1 MPVVSENVVKE
12 YKRRGTSFTAVDD
25 VSFTVEEG
33 KITAIMGRSG
43 SGKSTLLNILSGMI
57 KPERGQVTID
67 GKNIFDESVRSR
79 DRLRA
84 EKIGIVPQTHSLVS
98 GLTSY
103 ENILLQ
109 KSFASE
115 KKESSEDSFS
125 EIVGALDLKDLLD
138 AYPGNLSGGE
148 MKRVS
153 IARALFGNLKYLFAD
168 EPTGELDKDN
178 SKKVMDLFRAEAD
191 KGKGILIVTHDK
203 LAADMADIVYTM
215 ENGKLRLL

>member
-57 KPERGQVTID
+57 KPERGLVTID

-109 KSFASE
+109 KSFALE
-115 KKESSEDSFS
+115 KKIS
-125 EIVGALDLKDLLD
+125 
-138 AYPGNLSGGE
+138 
-148 MKRVS
+148 
-153 IARALFGNLKYLFAD
+153 
-168 EPTGELDKDN
+168 
-178 SKKVMDLFRAEAD
+178 
-191 KGKGILIVTHDK
+191 
-203 LAADMADIVYTM
+203 
-215 ENGKLRLL
+215 

>member
-12 YKRRGTSFTAVDD
+12 YKRRGASFTAVDD

-57 KPERGQVTID
+57 KPERGLVTID

-109 KSFASE
+109 KSFALE
-115 KKESSEDSFS
+115 KKESPEDSFS

-178 SKKVMDLFRAEAD
+178 SKKVMELFRTEAD
-191 KGKGILIVTHDK
+191 RGKGILIVTHDK